1 MFCYCA
7 KCANIK
13 NVTSKTVQNEVC
25 EVCGTFLQPVPQ
37 EYLMPNGSFFKSQAV
52 RQQFIENIQSAPEY
66 DEEIG
71 GKKEEIKK
79 AVEEQEKIRIE
90 EMNEKMRQEQFH
102 MVCPVCKSQN
112 VQRIST
118 IGKYAKVGV
127 FGILGA
133 DDLGKTWKCNV
144 CGSKF

>member
-7 KCANIK
+7 KCAHIK
-13 NVTSKTVQNEVC
+13 NVTSKVNQSGIC
-25 EVCGTFLQPVPQ
+25 EVCGTPMQPVPQ
-37 EYLMPNGSFFKSQAV
+37 EYLMPNGSFFKSQMV
-52 RQQFIENIQSAPEY
+52 RQQFMESIQSAPEY

-71 GKKEEIKK
+71 SKKEEIKK
-79 AVEEQEKIRIE
+79 AVEEQEKDRIE
-90 EMNEKMRQEQFH
+90 QMNAKLQQEQFR
-102 MVCPVCKSQN
+102 MVCPVCKSHN
-112 VQRIST
+112 IQRIST